1 MFTGLI
7 EAIGIV
13 AEVMPSAA
21 GSRLRVAAS
30 LDAAVTPGDS
40 LAVNGVCLTV
50 VTASAGAGIDLDV
63 SPVTARIT
71 TMGSAKPGTL
81 LNLERSLTAGA
92 RLGGHFVQ
100 GHVDATGL
108 LESIEPQ
115 GESYWLTVSYP
126 PELARY
132 LVKKGSVAV
141 DGISLTVA
149 ELSDRWFAVQIIP
162 FTWQHTN
169 LHALTAGAPVNLESD
184 ILGKYVVRALEAG
197 LGDATA
203 PRGRESKAVIP

>member
-7 EAIGIV
+7 EAIGTV
-13 AEVMPSAA
+13 AEVMPRAA

-30 LDAAVTPGDS
+30 LDAALIPGES

-126 PELARY
+126 PTLARY

>member
-30 LDAAVTPGDS
+30 LDAALTPGDS

-92 RLGGHFVQ
+92 RFGGHFVQ

>member
-7 EAIGIV
+7 EAIGTV

-30 LDAAVTPGDS
+30 LDAALTPGDS

-71 TMGSAKPGTL
+71 TMGCAKPGTL

-197 LGDATA
+197 LGGATMTS
-203 PRGRESKAVIP
+203 GRESKAVIP

>member
-30 LDAAVTPGDS
+30 LDAALIPGES

-71 TMGSAKPGTL
+71 TMGCAKPGTL

>member
-7 EAIGIV
+7 EAIGTV
-13 AEVMPSAA
+13 AEVMPRAA

-30 LDAAVTPGDS
+30 LDAALIPGES

-50 VTASAGAGIDLDV
+50 VTASAGAGIALDV

>member
-1 MFTGLI
+1 
-7 EAIGIV
+7 
-13 AEVMPSAA
+13 
-21 GSRLRVAAS
+21 
-30 LDAAVTPGDS
+30 
-40 LAVNGVCLTV
+40 
-50 VTASAGAGIDLDV
+50 
-63 SPVTARIT
+63 
-71 TMGSAKPGTL
+71 
-81 LNLERSLTAGA
+81 
-92 RLGGHFVQ
+92 
-100 GHVDATGL
+100 VDATGV
-108 LESIEPQ
+108 LEAIEPQ

-126 PELARY
+126 PTLARY

-197 LGDATA
+197 LGDPTA
-203 PRGRESKAVIP
+203 PSGRESKAVIP

>member
-7 EAIGIV
+7 EAIGTV
-13 AEVMPSAA
+13 AEVMPRAA

-30 LDAAVTPGDS
+30 LDAALIPGES

>member
-7 EAIGIV
+7 EAMGEV
-13 AEVMPSAA
+13 AAVAPSTA
-21 GSRLRVAAS
+21 GSRLRIETA
-30 LDAAVTPGDS
+30 LDGALSPGDS

-50 VTASAGAGIDLDV
+50 VTAAAGAGIEMDV

-71 TMGSAKPGTL
+71 TMGSVTVGTI
-81 LNLERSLTAGA
+81 LNLERSLCAAA

-100 GHVDATGL
+100 GHVDATGVL
-108 LESIEPQ
+108 VSIEPQ
-115 GESYWLTVSYP
+115 GESYWLTVAYP
-126 PELARY
+126 EELTRY

-149 ELSDRWFAVQIIP
+149 DLTDRQFAVQIIP

-169 LHALTAGAPVNLESD
+169 LHVLTAGAAVNLESD

-197 LGDATA
+197 LGQPAQSS
-203 PRGRESKAVIP
+203 GREPKAVTS

>member
-30 LDAAVTPGDS
+30 LDAALIPGES

-169 LHALTAGAPVNLESD
+169 LHTLTGGTAVNLESD

>member
-7 EAIGIV
+7 EAIGTV

-30 LDAAVTPGDS
+30 LDAALTPGDS

-100 GHVDATGL
+100 GHVDATGV
-108 LESIEPQ
+108 LEAIEPQ

-126 PELARY
+126 PTLARY

-169 LHALTAGAPVNLESD
+169 LHALAAGAPVNLESD

-197 LGDATA
+197 LGDPTA
-203 PRGRESKAVIP
+203 PSGRESKAVIP

>member
-7 EAIGIV
+7 EAIGTV

-30 LDAAVTPGDS
+30 LDAALTPGDS

-100 GHVDATGL
+100 GHVDATGV
-108 LESIEPQ
+108 LEAIEPQ

-126 PELARY
+126 PTLARY

-169 LHALTAGAPVNLESD
+169 LHALAAGAPVNLESD

-197 LGDATA
+197 LGDPTA
-203 PRGRESKAVIP
+203 PSGRES

>member
-30 LDAAVTPGDS
+30 LDAALTPGDS

-71 TMGSAKPGTL
+71 TMGCAKPGTL

>member
-7 EAIGIV
+7 EAIGTV
-13 AEVMPSAA
+13 AEVMPRAA

-30 LDAAVTPGDS
+30 LDAALTPGDS

-92 RLGGHFVQ
+92 RFGGHFVQ

>member
-7 EAIGIV
+7 EATG
-13 AEVMPSAA
+13 E
-21 GSRLRVAAS
+21 VAAVTPS
-30 LDAAVTPGDS
+30 PAGRRLQVSTTLDRELTPGDS

-50 VTASAGAGIDLDV
+50 VTAGAGAGIHMDV
-63 SPVTARIT
+63 APITARIT
-71 TMGSAKPGTL
+71 TMGAAKLGTV
-81 LNLERSLTAGA
+81 LNLERSLAAGA

-184 ILGKYVVRALEAG
+184 ILG
-197 LGDATA
+197 
-203 PRGRESKAVIP
+203 

>member
-30 LDAAVTPGDS
+30 LDAALIPGES

>member
-30 LDAAVTPGDS
+30 LDAALTPGDS

-100 GHVDATGL
+100 GHVDATGV

-197 LGDATA
+197 LGDATMTS
-203 PRGRESKAVIP
+203 GRESKAVIP

>member
-13 AEVMPSAA
+13 AEVMPRAA

-30 LDAAVTPGDS
+30 LDAALIPGES

>member
-7 EAIGIV
+7 EATGEV
-13 AEVMPSAA
+13 AAVTPGPA
-21 GSRLRVAAS
+21 GSRLQVATT
-30 LDAAVTPGDS
+30 LDRELTPGDS

-50 VTASAGAGIDLDV
+50 VTAAAGAGIQMDV
-63 SPVTARIT
+63 APITARIT
-71 TMGSAKPGTL
+71 TMGAAKPGTV
-81 LNLERSLTAGA
+81 LNLERSLAAGA

-100 GHVDATGL
+100 GHVDATGVL
-108 LESIEPQ
+108 DSIEPQ
-115 GESYWLTVSYP
+115 GESYWLTISYP

-197 LGDATA
+197 LGQPAGEHGT
-203 PRGRESKAVIP
+203 KAV